1 MVRHQFRWEH
11 PSTVR
16 LLRRLVQV
24 ADSTA
29 VFVPN
34 QLVVVGNA
42 NNLEIV
48 AVTTGGTGEFTA
60 ILRLQHNQGEPVNAY
75 AVPRQPCNLC
85 AIAYNQAWLAGDVN
99 NPHYL
104 YYSKKGLFENF
115 GPQNYIPVSTP
126 DDPINA
132 VINWRGTLIVGT
144 LKSWF
149 IIVGGPSP
157 YAQPTGSVHG
167 IIAQNGWVEVE
178 GAIWYRAAD
187 GLREFTGSDGRY
199 MTLPIEWIYRLNP
212 LCLPPQ
218 ADPAQ
223 ASQDIMA
230 FYNNQ
235 VLTSY
240 IALGQDGTRYRNV
253 WDTIYQRYRQDDVSA
268 TAMLWEKD
276 INTLLVGKEIS
287 PGNYAVVQDQVG
299 DYDDGGWVT
308 GALVKTPINL
318 TIQHPYRDLGKPHY
332 PKQWNMLEGDY
343 NTQGQNINTTLLF
356 DDGGTIPPI
365 ALAIQNTGTNRQ
377 KVHFTITGD
386 PDDVTPGSGQ
396 QAYRMSI
403 LHTMA
408 VTVAPILYQEDVYAA
423 VLADYNTTY
432 DTYWI
437 KFSIDES
444 KFIKEGYYDYTSPV
458 PIDVALYADNS
469 QVPYWTFTLPA
480 LTTPERAVQ
489 RVRFGNVN
497 PGTTA
502 FTCRTWRMIMLST
515 NLDMPFQMWAK
526 PRIAFKPI
534 SAGSHTRSKNWR
546 PDSGC
551 TTLFNRSCTS
561 WRNRRACWLVNRV
574 PMCAACFEKWMETHG
589 MDGNSIHRLSDVEED
604 FHRFDRAPQS
614 AHAEYRGLNL
624 MLA

>member
-1 MVRHQFRWEH
+1 LSNPIQTALSA
-11 PSTVR
+11 PTASPGSSIYSTFAPQTVT
-16 LLRRLVQV
+16 V
-24 ADSTA
+24 ANGAA

-48 AVTTGGTGEFTA
+48 AVTIGGTGQFTA
-60 ILRLQHNQGEPVNAY
+60 ILRLEHNQGEPVNAY

-85 AIAYNQAWLAGDVN
+85 AFAYNQTWLAGDPN

-104 YYSKKGLFENF
+104 YYSKKGLPENF

-144 LKSWF
+144 LKSWY

-167 IIAQNGWVEVE
+167 IVAQNGWVQVE

-187 GLREFTGSDGRY
+187 GLREFTGADGEY

-218 ADPAQ
+218 ADPTQ
-223 ASQDIMA
+223 ASQDIMVY
-230 FYNNQ
+230 YNN
-235 VLTSY
+235 VVYTSY
-240 IALGQDGTRYRNV
+240 VSLNNSGQRYRTD
-253 WDTIYQRYRQDDVSA
+253 WDTQYKRYRQDDVQA

-276 INTLLVGKEIS
+276 INTLLVGKQIS

-299 DYDDGGWVT
+299 DYDDGGWSG

-332 PKQWNMLEGDY
+332 PKQWNMLETDV
-343 NTQGQNINTTLLF
+343 NTNGMVMDTTIAF
-356 DDGGTIPPI
+356 DDGGTIPPLV
-365 ALAIQNTGTNRQ
+365 LATQNTGTSRQ
-377 KVHFTITGD
+377 KVHFTITGQ
-386 PDDVTPGSGQ
+386 PDTNDTGSGQ
-396 QAYRMSI
+396 QAYRASI
-403 LHTMA
+403 IHTMA

-423 VLADYNTTY
+423 ILADLNSTY

-437 KFSIDES
+437 NFGLKES
-444 KFIKEGYYDYTSPV
+444 KFIKQAYLDYTSPV
-458 PIDVALYADNS
+458 PINVSLYADNS

-480 LTTPERAVQ
+480 LTLTATAPDRAVQ

-515 NLDMPFQMWAK
+515 DITQPFQLWSK
-526 PRIAFKPI
+526 PRIEFKPI
-534 SAGSHTRSKNWR
+534 QGGSSYQIKE
-546 PDSGC
+546 
-551 TTLFNRSCTS
+551 LE
-561 WRNRRACWLVNRV
+561 V
-574 PMCAACFEKWMETHG
+574 
-589 MDGNSIHRLSDVEED
+589 
-604 FHRFDRAPQS
+604 
-614 AHAEYRGLNL
+614 
-624 MLA
+624 